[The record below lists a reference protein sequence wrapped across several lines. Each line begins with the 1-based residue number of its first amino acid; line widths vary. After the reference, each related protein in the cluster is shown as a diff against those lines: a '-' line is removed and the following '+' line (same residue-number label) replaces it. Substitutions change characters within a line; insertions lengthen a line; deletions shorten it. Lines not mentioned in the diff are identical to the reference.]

1 MTKPF
6 LILQLRP
13 EDAASDD
20 ELAAFVRFGGLAEHE
35 VHRVRMEKAPIPNI
49 NLTDYSG
56 VIVGG
61 GPSNVSDLDEKKSQ
75 VQQRF
80 EPQLHQL
87 LDKIIEVDFPY
98 LGACYGL
105 GFLAKHLGGEVAKG
119 RYSEG
124 VGAVTVNL
132 TEEAVNDPLTT
143 GLPKSFRAFG
153 GHKESVQTM
162 PPGAILLAGTKACP
176 VHLIR
181 VKNNV
186 YGVQFHTELD
196 TEGLIVRINTYKHA
210 GYFPP
215 EDADTLIEAARKED
229 VMEPSKI
236 LRRFVDRYRQ
246 I

>member
-20 ELAAFVRFGGLAEHE
+20 ELAAFIRFGGLAEHE
-35 VHRVRMEKAPIPNI
+35 VHRVRMDKESIPEVD
-49 NLTDYSG
+49 LADYSG

-61 GPSNVSDLDEKKSQ
+61 GPSNVSDPDEKKSQ
-75 VQQRF
+75 VQKRF
-80 EPQLHQL
+80 EAELHEL
-87 LDKIIEVDFPY
+87 LDKIIENDFPY

-105 GFLAKHLGGEVAKG
+105 GFLAKYLGGEVAKG

-153 GHKESVQTM
+153 GHKESVQAV
-162 PPGAILLAGTKACP
+162 PPGAVLLAGTEACP

-181 VKNNV
+181 VKKNV

-196 TEGLIVRINTYKHA
+196 TEGLILRINTYKHA

-215 EDADTLIEAARKED
+215 ADAENLIEAARKED
-229 VMEPSKI
+229 VTVPGKL
-236 LRRFVDRYRQ
+236 LRRFIDRYRQ
-246 I
+246 P